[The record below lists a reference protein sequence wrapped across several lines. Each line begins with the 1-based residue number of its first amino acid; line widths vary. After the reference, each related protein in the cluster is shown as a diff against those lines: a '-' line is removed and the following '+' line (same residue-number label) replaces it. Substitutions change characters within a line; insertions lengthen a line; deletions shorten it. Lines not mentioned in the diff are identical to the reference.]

1 MPVSS
6 PSIVKKRGC
15 FFNNPWFYYKIF
27 QKSNATRL
35 YDVSIP
41 DLIAKE
47 EESVCKPE
55 TMNLVAVVVLV
66 VKYL

>member
-1 MPVSS
+1 VDAFL
-6 PSIVKKRGC
+6 IIHGFTTR
-15 FFNNPWFYYKIF
+15 FFKNP
-27 QKSNATRL
+27 TL
-35 YDVSIP
+35 PDYDVSIP
-41 DLIAKE
+41 DLMAKE